1 MVDSKYNLS
10 VVFFCDMHSYTN
22 TYLYLISGST
32 CGKIS
37 VDKCLDNIA
46 ESINQAHSK
55 TNNVITGKIYKAKMV
70 SGSTLNPRRISSI
83 FAQIMKS
90 LVSYLHH
97 VTSILYQ

>member
-1 MVDSKYNLS
+1 VICILIQIHIYI
-10 VVFFCDMHSYTN
+10 
-22 TYLYLISGST
+22 LISGST

-70 SGSTLNPRRISSI
+70 SGNTLNPRKN
-83 FAQIMKS
+83 F
-90 LVSYLHH
+90 
-97 VTSILYQ
+97 